1 MQLQDSNCVLLSTY
15 KIESKDGMSQ
25 KSKDRKTNV
34 RGSGNDSLSDFL
46 AKHEQNTPQAET
58 SSNNF
63 TKNVLLISIVVVLGL
78 YFVQDI
84 SRISLNPINSIV
96 NTINFDGYSE
106 DLLNSMNEMMADMG
120 YTALTHEDL
129 TELRDEGVTA
139 TYISNIRSLGYT
151 GLTLDESVRLANA
164 GVSSTFMAMMIELGY
179 DLTIDEFIELERADV
194 TAYYTSNIHDL
205 GYTEVT
211 TDQLIRMQRIGVTP
225 ELIQTLQ
232 EERGEDIPLEEIIRY
247 RISNQ

>member
-1 MQLQDSNCVLLSTY
+1 
-15 KIESKDGMSQ
+15 MSQ
-25 KSKDRKTNV
+25 KNKNRKTNY
-34 RGSGNDSLSDFL
+34 RDSAGDSLSEFL
-46 AKHEQNTPQAET
+46 TKYERETPQVES

-63 TKNVLLISIVVVLGL
+63 TRNFLLVSIFVVMGL

-106 DLLNSMNEMMADMG
+106 DLLNSMNELMVEMG
-120 YTALTHEDL
+120 YTGLTHEDL

-139 TYISNIRSLGYT
+139 TYISNIRSLGFT
-151 GLTLDESVRLANA
+151 ELSLDEAVRLANA
-164 GVSSTFMAMMIELGY
+164 GVSSTFMAMMMELGY
-179 DLTIDEFIELERADV
+179 DLTLDEFIELERADV
-194 TAYYTSNIHDL
+194 TAYYTSNVHDL
-205 GYTEVT
+205 GYTDVT

-225 ELIQTLQ
+225 ELIQSLQ
-232 EERGEDIPLEEIIRY
+232 EERGEDVPLEDIIRY

>member
-1 MQLQDSNCVLLSTY
+1 M
-15 KIESKDGMSQ
+15 GQ
-25 KSKDRKTNV
+25 KSKNQKTSY
-34 RGSGNDSLSDFL
+34 RDSAGDSLSDFL
-46 AKHEQNTPQAET
+46 ARYEKDHPQIES

-63 TKNVLLISIVVVLGL
+63 TRNFLLISIFVVLGL

-106 DLLNSMNEMMADMG
+106 DLLNSMNELMVEMG
-120 YTALTHEDL
+120 YTGLTHEGL

-139 TYISNIRSLGYT
+139 TYISNIRSLGFT
-151 GLTLDESVRLANA
+151 ELTLDEAVRLANA

-179 DLTIDEFIELERADV
+179 DLNIDEFIELERAGV
-194 TAYYTSNIHDL
+194 TAYFTSNVHDL
-205 GYTEVT
+205 GYTDVT
-211 TDQLIRMQRIGVTP
+211 TDQLIRMERMGVTP
-225 ELIQTLQ
+225 ELIQSLQ
-232 EERGEDIPLEEIIRY
+232 EERGADIPLEDIIRY

>member
-1 MQLQDSNCVLLSTY
+1 MT
-15 KIESKDGMSQ
+15 Q
-25 KSKDRKTNV
+25 KNKNRKSSLND
-34 RGSGNDSLSDFL
+34 SGNRDSLSDFL
-46 AKHEQNTPQAET
+46 AKSESNSVSRD
-58 SSNNF
+58 SSSGNF
-63 TKNVLLISIVVVLGL
+63 TRNILLIAIFVTLGL
-78 YFVQDI
+78 YVFQDI

-106 DLLNSMNEMMADMG
+106 DLLNSMNDLMVEMG
-120 YTALTHEDL
+120 YTGLTHEEL
-129 TELRDEGVTA
+129 TELRNEGVTA

-151 GLTLDESVRLANA
+151 DLTLDDAVRLANA

-205 GYTEVT
+205 GYTDVT
-211 TDQLIRMQRIGVTP
+211 TDQLIRMQRIGVIP

-232 EERGEDIPLEEIIRY
+232 EERGDDLPLEEIIRY